1 MFDLFHF
8 ASYAPWC
15 PACKSIA
22 PIWEKVADWSED
34 LNIKVGEVDVS
45 EHAGLSGRFFVTAL
59 PTIYHVKDGDF
70 RRYLGSRVEDDIISF
85 IEEGK
90 YEEVEKVSW
99 WKHPN
104 SIQMNMLASI
114 FRISM
119 QVRVLHIKMTEEWGF
134 PYWLSYIVFGIAT
147 IAAGLLLGLVF
158 VVIADSICPPKPPPR
173 QPIPEGFQQ
182 PMPDTK
188 RDEDAQDEGEVADE
202 VIKGETMKDEDS
214 SDVRQR
220 KVADKVKEGEDGE
233 KDEEGKGEAQE
244 E

>member
-1 MFDLFHF
+1 MYWRIQISALAMLF
-8 ASYAPWC
+8 SP
-15 PACKSIA
+15 S
-22 PIWEKVADWSED
+22 
-34 LNIKVGEVDVS
+34 
-45 EHAGLSGRFFVTAL
+45 T
-59 PTIYHVKDGDF
+59 
-70 RRYLGSRVEDDIISF
+70 
-85 IEEGK
+85 
-90 YEEVEKVSW
+90 
-99 WKHPN
+99 
-104 SIQMNMLASI
+104 
-114 FRISM
+114 
-119 QVRVLHIKMTEEWGF
+119 VLF
-134 PYWLSYIVFGIAT
+134 Q
-147 IAAGLLLGLVF
+147 VF